1 MTSPTNVPPR
11 AVDLDRTVRT
21 SKARKNRSSDLHSN
35 KEEANMLNTKSLFA
49 LALLVP
55 LVGAAIPAQA
65 AKQNATAARAAC
77 FKQANAAAA
86 ATGNVS
92 GTPIA
97 ERQAAGYD
105 AYAAC
110 CRKAGILP

>member
-1 MTSPTNVPPR
+1 M
-11 AVDLDRTVRT
+11 
-21 SKARKNRSSDLHSN
+21 SKAGKNRLSNLLLN

-86 ATGNVS
+86 ALGGASSTPTG
-92 GTPIA
+92 
-97 ERQAAGYD
+97 ERQSAGYD
-105 AYAAC
+105 AYATC
-110 CRKAGILP
+110 CRKAGIRP